1 MFTQH
6 LILIFFILKAFLN
19 ILLWVYNSI
28 IYKNKP
34 DIIMKEEVKVIKLSG
49 NLNATTAQEFRQNI
63 TDILEI
69 GAKIVLIDFK
79 DVTFMDS
86 SGLGA
91 LVLAFKTLR
100 AADTKLV
107 LCSINE
113 QVRILFELT
122 NMDKVFEIFP
132 SQDAFNQVLV
142 SKT

>member
-1 MFTQH
+1 MMREQ
-6 LILIFFILKAFLN
+6 
-19 ILLWVYNSI
+19 
-28 IYKNKP
+28 
-34 DIIMKEEVKVIKLSG
+34 VKVIKLSG
-49 NLNATTAQEFRQNI
+49 NLNATTSQDFRQKI
-63 TDILEI
+63 TEILES
-69 GAKIVLIDFK
+69 GAKIVLVDFK

-100 AADTKLV
+100 AADTKLA

-142 SKT
+142 SNT

>member
-1 MFTQH
+1 MREQ
-6 LILIFFILKAFLN
+6 
-19 ILLWVYNSI
+19 
-28 IYKNKP
+28 
-34 DIIMKEEVKVIKLSG
+34 VKVIKLIG
-49 NLNATTAQEFRQNI
+49 NLNATTSQDFRQKI
-63 TDILEI
+63 TDILVS
-69 GAKIVLIDFK
+69 GAKIVLVDFQ

-107 LCSINE
+107 LCSVNE

-142 SKT
+142 SNN

>member
-1 MFTQH
+1 
-6 LILIFFILKAFLN
+6 
-19 ILLWVYNSI
+19 
-28 IYKNKP
+28 
-34 DIIMKEEVKVIKLSG
+34 MKEEVKVIKLSG
-49 NLNATTAQEFRQNI
+49 NLNATSAQEFRQNI

-69 GAKIVLIDFK
+69 GAKIVLVDFK

-100 AADTKLV
+100 AVDTKLV

-142 SKT
+142 SNT

>member
-1 MFTQH
+1 MREQ
-6 LILIFFILKAFLN
+6 
-19 ILLWVYNSI
+19 
-28 IYKNKP
+28 
-34 DIIMKEEVKVIKLSG
+34 VKVIKLSG
-49 NLNATTAQEFRQNI
+49 NLNATTSQDFRQNI
-63 TDILEI
+63 TDILET
-69 GAKIVLIDFK
+69 GAKIVLVDFK

-113 QVRILFELT
+113 QVMILFELT

-142 SKT
+142 SNT

>member
-1 MFTQH
+1 MTQ
-6 LILIFFILKAFLN
+6 
-19 ILLWVYNSI
+19 S
-28 IYKNKP
+28 
-34 DIIMKEEVKVIKLSG
+34 EVQVIKLSG
-49 NLNATTAQEFRQNI
+49 TINSATSQDLRRRLMELVER
-63 TDILEI
+63 
-69 GAKIVLIDFK
+69 GAKIVLVDFQ

-100 AADTKLV
+100 AANSKLV

-122 NMDKVFEIFP
+122 SMDKVFEIF
-132 SQDAFNQVLV
+132 SNQDEFYQTVL

>member
-1 MFTQH
+1 MR
-6 LILIFFILKAFLN
+6 
-19 ILLWVYNSI
+19 
-28 IYKNKP
+28 
-34 DIIMKEEVKVIKLSG
+34 EEVKVIKLIG
-49 NLNATTAQEFRQNI
+49 NLNATTSQQFRQNI
-63 TDILEI
+63 TDVLVS
-69 GAKIVLIDFK
+69 GAKIVLVDFQ

-113 QVRILFELT
+113 QVRILLELT

-132 SQDAFNQVLV
+132 SQDVFNQVLI

>member
-1 MFTQH
+1 MMREQ
-6 LILIFFILKAFLN
+6 
-19 ILLWVYNSI
+19 
-28 IYKNKP
+28 
-34 DIIMKEEVKVIKLSG
+34 VKVIKLKG
-49 NLNATTAQEFRQNI
+49 NLNATTSQEFRQNI
-63 TDILEI
+63 TEILEI
-69 GAKIVLIDFK
+69 GAKIVLVDFK

-132 SQDAFNQVLV
+132 SQDEFNQILV
-142 SKT
+142 SNT

>member
-1 MFTQH
+1 
-6 LILIFFILKAFLN
+6 
-19 ILLWVYNSI
+19 
-28 IYKNKP
+28 
-34 DIIMKEEVKVIKLSG
+34 MKEEVKVIKLNG
-49 NLNATTAQEFRQNI
+49 NLNATSAPEFRQNI
-63 TDILEI
+63 SDILEI
-69 GAKIVLIDFK
+69 GARIVLVDFK

-100 AADTKLV
+100 AADTQLV

>member
-1 MFTQH
+1 MREQ
-6 LILIFFILKAFLN
+6 
-19 ILLWVYNSI
+19 
-28 IYKNKP
+28 
-34 DIIMKEEVKVIKLSG
+34 VKVIKLSG
-49 NLNATTAQEFRQNI
+49 NLNATTSQDFRQNI
-63 TDILEI
+63 TNILES
-69 GAKIVLIDFK
+69 GAKIVLVDFK

-100 AADTKLV
+100 ASDIKLV

-132 SQDAFNQVLV
+132 SQDAFNQVVV
-142 SKT
+142 SNT

>member
-1 MFTQH
+1 MREQ
-6 LILIFFILKAFLN
+6 
-19 ILLWVYNSI
+19 
-28 IYKNKP
+28 
-34 DIIMKEEVKVIKLSG
+34 VKVIKLSG
-49 NLNATTAQEFRQNI
+49 NLNATTSQDFRQKI
-63 TDILEI
+63 TGILES
-69 GAKIVLIDFK
+69 GAKIVLVDFK

-132 SQDAFNQVLV
+132 NQDAFNQVLV
-142 SKT
+142 SNM